1 VITSTSQKQS
11 HVVLLGDSIFANAA
25 YTHGSP
31 DVITHLRRVLPVNWR
46 GTLCAMDGATTGD
59 LASQLTC
66 VPSDA
71 SHLVVSVGGN
81 DALQNSDLLSMRVN
95 SSAEALEG
103 FAERLAPFERA
114 YRSAI
119 RHVVALGRPTSVCTI
134 YNGALEP
141 ERAAIARLGVA
152 LFNDVILRTA
162 MNLGLDVVEL
172 RAVCTE
178 QADYANPIEP
188 SDQGGLKIASAIA
201 RSIGAMS
208 RADAKL
214 VRLWGGSDWCE
225 AADVIV
231 SPAQAPGEV

>member
-1 VITSTSQKQS
+1 VITSTSQKPS

-25 YTHGSP
+25 YTHGGP
-31 DVITHLRRVLPVNWR
+31 DVLTHLRGVLPIDWR
-46 GTLCAMDGATTGD
+46 GTLCAVNGATTHD

-71 SHLVVSVGGN
+71 SHLVVSIGGN
-81 DALQNSDLLSMRVN
+81 DALQNSDLLSMRLT
-95 SSAEALEG
+95 SSAEVLEA
-103 FAERLAPFERA
+103 FADRLAAFERA
-114 YRSAI
+114 YRSVI
-119 RHVVALGRPTSVCTI
+119 RHIVALGRPTVVCTI

-162 MNLGLDVVEL
+162 MNMGLDVVEL

-188 SDQGGLKIASAIA
+188 SDQGGLKIARAVA

-208 RADAKL
+208 RADARP
-214 VRLWGGSDWCE
+214 VRLWGG
-225 AADVIV
+225 AD
-231 SPAQAPGEV
+231 